1 MNHLEKEEA
10 LLIKRFKE
18 LENRSYNRGVYEY
31 SDFLNMYEQDLLFK
45 NINTSFSLFGG
56 YENAERQIAVF
67 GNEEEF
73 GYSPS
78 YPIVCILVSPLMQKF
93 ADDLTHRDFLGS
105 VLGLGIKRET
115 IGDIIIKNNT
125 GSICAI

>member
-1 MNHLEKEEA
+1 MEKEEA

-18 LENRSYNRGVYEY
+18 LDNRSYNRGVYEY

-67 GNEEEF
+67 GNEER
-73 GYSPS
+73 
-78 YPIVCILVSPLMQKF
+78 ILLCARYDNLGKGASGAAVQCMNISMGV
-93 ADDLTHRDFLGS
+93 DLST
-105 VLGLGIKRET
+105 GLNI
-115 IGDIIIKNNT
+115 
-125 GSICAI
+125 